1 MTEVFLNHDA
11 LAEKIQGLK
20 SRGKKIVFANG
31 CFDLLHVGHVRYLR
45 GAKAL
50 GDVLVL
56 ALNSDDSVRRLKG
69 KERPLLPLED
79 RLGIL
84 SAFEMVDYITVF
96 NDDTVTPLLLKLK
109 PDIHAKGTD
118 YTPET
123 VPEKDTV
130 ASYGGIVAV
139 VGDPKDHASR
149 NLIKEIL
156 SKYGSPEARKT

>member
-1 MTEVFLNHDA
+1 MAQVILNHDELAKRLEA
-11 LAEKIQGLK
+11 LRGQGK
-20 SRGKKIVFANG
+20 RIVFTNG

-56 ALNSDDSVRRLKG
+56 AVNSDDSIRRLKG
-69 KERPLLPLED
+69 EQRPLLPLED

-84 SAFEMVDYITVF
+84 SAFEMVDFVTAF
-96 NDDTVTPLLLKLK
+96 EEDTVTTLLLKLK

-118 YTPET
+118 YTVDT

-130 ASYGGIVAV
+130 ASYGGKVAV
-139 VGDPKDHASR
+139 VGDPKDHASK
-149 NLIKEIL
+149 NLISEIL
-156 SKYGSPEARKT
+156 KKYGKS

>member
-1 MTEVFLNHDA
+1 MAEVVLDHDA
-11 LAEKIQGLK
+11 LAEKIRCLK
-20 SRGKKIVFANG
+20 TKGKKIVLTNG

-56 ALNSDDSVRRLKG
+56 ALNSDNSIKRLKG
-69 KERPLLPLED
+69 KARPLLPLED

-84 SAFEMVDYITVF
+84 SAFEMVDFVTAF
-96 NDDTVTPLLLKLK
+96 GDDTVSPLLLKLQ

-118 YTPET
+118 YTPDT

-130 ASYGGIVAV
+130 ASYGGKTAV
-139 VGDPKDHASR
+139 VGDPKDHATKD
-149 NLIKEIL
+149 LVKEIL
-156 SKYGSPEARKT
+156 RKYQGS

>member
-1 MTEVFLNHDA
+1 MAQIVLDHNE
-11 LAEKIQGLK
+11 LAKKLETLK
-20 SRGKKIVFANG
+20 AQGKKVVFTNG

-56 ALNSDDSVRRLKG
+56 ALNSDDSIRRLKG

-84 SAFEMVDYITVF
+84 SAFEMVDFVTAF
-96 NDDTVTPLLLKLK
+96 EEDTVTPLLLKLK
-109 PDIHAKGTD
+109 PHIHAKGTD

-130 ASYGGIVAV
+130 ASFGGKVAV
-139 VGDPKDHASR
+139 VGDPKDHASK
-149 NLIKEIL
+149 NLIQEIL
-156 SKYGSPEARKT
+156 RKYAPATGQ